1 MNLFP
6 YVESV
11 RQGVANAAAL
21 ADDNTQQVA
30 SRLGTAI
37 ESSTRLALI
46 QALSDAAGSIS
57 AELAPASVEV
67 RMSGQD
73 PDFVVSVPNQNS
85 EPTMLLPQQDDPDSD
100 EPELDEE
107 PLARI
112 SLRLPNSVKTKV
124 DEMADR
130 DGISTNAWLIR
141 AVVDALGERRR
152 GEAPPPPQPPGAP
165 FGSGVFGPN
174 GPFGVHGIFGNG
186 GPFGPGVPDRPR
198 PRGRD
203 RDRDLGRNRQWG
215 GSSGGVQG
223 WVR

>member
-1 MNLFP
+1 MDLSP
-6 YVESV
+6 YIESV
-11 RQGVANAAAL
+11 RDGVSNAAAL
-21 ADDNTQQVA
+21 ADDHTQHVA

-46 QALSDAAGSIS
+46 RALSDAAGTIS

-67 RMSGQD
+67 RMSGHD
-73 PDFVVSVPNQNS
+73 PDFVVSVPSPGAEPTLLVPPSS
-85 EPTMLLPQQDDPDSD
+85 EPVAD

-112 SLRLPNSVKTKV
+112 SLRLPNSVKVKV

-141 AVVDALGERRR
+141 AVGDALADRRR
-152 GEAPPPPQPPGAP
+152 SEGPGAP
-165 FGSGVFGPN
+165 QAPEAPVAGGVFGPN
-174 GPFGVHGIFGNG
+174 GPFGPHGLFGAG
-186 GPFGPGVPDRPR
+186 GVFAPGRADRPERPR
-198 PRGRD
+198 PHDRSRD
-203 RDRDLGRNRQWG
+203 